1 MPLVISNI
9 CLVIPSPPPPILKQ
23 PCLLPTPP
31 FLWKKSE
38 PPPFFKNSENSTR
51 GRGVGGTIML

>member
-1 MPLVISNI
+1 MSGDTLT
-9 CLVIPSPPPPILKQ
+9 
-23 PCLLPTPP
+23 PTPYFKTTLP
-31 FLWKKSE
+31 FTNPSIFMEKSE